1 MTHCCSVAQ
10 SCLILCD
17 HMDCSIPDMPVPL
30 HLLKFAQVHVHCTG
44 DATQPFHPL
53 MPSSPSALNLSQ
65 YQGLFQWVGCL
76 HQMTK
81 ILELHLQHQSCQ
93 WVFRVDLRL
102 TGLLSLLSRGLSGVF
117 SSTTVWRLQ
126 FFGILEEGMANH
138 SSILAI
144 RTSRTDDSLGWLIYS
159 FYTWAFSFF
168 ISILGHYHPRCK
180 ATPWVLLV

>member
-17 HMDCSIPDMPVPL
+17 PMDCSIPDMPVPH

-44 DATQPFHPL
+44 DATQPSHPL

-76 HQMTK
+76 RQMTK
-81 ILELHLQHQSCQ
+81 ILELHLQHQSYQ

-117 SSTTVWRLQ
+117 SSTTVWRHQ
-126 FFGILEEGMANH
+126 FFGILPSLWSSCHH
-138 SSILAI
+138 SWWN
-144 RTSRTDDSLGWLIYS
+144 RGRC
-159 FYTWAFSFF
+159 FSGIPYFCLWSSECWQLELWF
-168 ISILGHYHPRCK
+168 LF
-180 ATPWVLLV
+180 LF